1 MGEKDFCLSVFVLVL
16 HFHKDIVF
24 SLPFAAVFDGQKNR
38 GGRWCSTWRWK
49 EFLLWLPA
57 IDRLANGNTG
67 ILAPALIGFIVKPL
81 SAVSQQAQLLIAQAC
96 RVRLLVDI
104 FVGN

>member
-1 MGEKDFCLSVFVLVL
+1 MLFPSSSPDRDREGGEEGRGQWSGSGMGEKDFCLSVFVLVL

-38 GGRWCSTWRWK
+38 GGRWCSTWRWR

-67 ILAPALIGFIVKPL
+67 ILALPLIG
-81 SAVSQQAQLLIAQAC
+81 Q
-96 RVRLLVDI
+96 
-104 FVGN
+104 

>member
-38 GGRWCSTWRWK
+38 GGRWCSTWRWR

-67 ILAPALIGFIVKPL
+67 ILALPLIGP
-81 SAVSQQAQLLIAQAC
+81 
-96 RVRLLVDI
+96 
-104 FVGN
+104 